1 MKRLGW
7 LLPALLLLALLTAG
21 CSGRGAG
28 TEPGM
33 DTGLPSP
40 AATATPAPQPAAEPE
55 TAEQTVPPSGAEAE
69 PTQGAEPTQKAEP
82 TAEPAA
88 ETAAPAQEAGT
99 AADGGWAA
107 VYTGFLD
114 GNYDVLSALWPE
126 GLAGV
131 GFIDL
136 DLDGVPELLLFDLGA
151 SATMGVQLFD
161 LDGTGQV
168 VCVSSVREEAAEAF
182 GREHFSRVS
191 VCASFCESFRL
202 SDTPAGLRFW
212 VDSMNA
218 TAEATWDDL
227 IVFSRGDDGLLA
239 LTEVCSRYL
248 ESDPDTGA
256 VITET
261 YTVAGAAADEAAYAR
276 AAADY
281 ADAPDAGFEARGVFL
296 WNDMQRYDTT
306 RDGLLAMA
314 ADAAALFTP
323 VAG

>member
-7 LLPALLLLALLTAG
+7 LLPALLLLVLLMGG

-28 TEPGM
+28 AAPDMEAE
-33 DTGLPSP
+33 LPASP
-40 AATATPAPQPAAEPE
+40 AATSTPAPRPAAEPE
-55 TAEQTVPPSGAEAE
+55 APEQTAPPPAAEAE
-69 PTQGAEPTQKAEP
+69 PTPEAEPTEKAG
-82 TAEPAA
+82 PAA
-88 ETAAPAQEAGT
+88 EPGT
-99 AADGGWAA
+99 GPADGGWAA

-114 GNYDVLSALWPE
+114 DNYDILSALWPE

-136 DLDGVPELLLFDLGA
+136 DLDGAPEMLLFDLGA

-161 LDGTGQV
+161 LDGAGQV

-182 GREHFSRVS
+182 GREHFARVS

-202 SDTPAGLRFW
+202 SDTPAGLCFW

-218 TAEATWDDL
+218 TAEATWNDL
-227 IVFSRGDDGLLA
+227 IVFSRGDDSILT

-248 ESDPDTGA
+248 ESDPETGA

-261 YTVAGAAADEAAYAR
+261 YTVAGAAADETAYAR
-276 AAADY
+276 AAGDY
-281 ADAPDAGFEARGVFL
+281 TDAPDAGFEARGVFL

-314 ADAAALFTP
+314 GDAAALFTP

>member
-7 LLPALLLLALLTAG
+7 LLPALLLLALLMAG
-21 CSGRGAG
+21 CAGRGAG

-33 DTGLPSP
+33 DAGLPASP
-40 AATATPAPQPAAEPE
+40 AATATPAPRPAAEPE
-55 TAEQTVPPSGAEAE
+55 AAEQTAPPPGAEAE
-69 PTQGAEPTQKAEP
+69 PTPGADPTQEVES
-82 TAEPAA
+82 TA
-88 ETAAPAQEAGT
+88 ETAAPAQETGA
-99 AADGGWAA
+99 AADGSWAA

-114 GNYDVLSALWPE
+114 DNYDILSALWPE

-161 LDGTGQV
+161 LDSAGQV

-202 SDTPAGLRFW
+202 SDTPVGLRFW

-227 IVFSRGDDGLLA
+227 IVFSRGDDSLLT

-261 YTVAGAAADEAAYAR
+261 YTVAGTAADEAAYAR

-281 ADAPDAGFEARGVFL
+281 TDAPDAGFEARGVFL

-314 ADAAALFTP
+314 ADAAALFIP